1 MSQQSKFEYLQ
12 DLIKKTRLAHIN
24 AERRLLALD
33 ALTRHASLYF
43 ACWTLTLTLLTLFF
57 KSTNLTLLSVVA
69 SIITTLC
76 TLYASSQSYGVRA
89 AQMKQSYLELQSL
102 WLEFDSAERMS
113 ETAERKADFADRAGE
128 RYVEILS
135 QTENHTLEDYESSTN
150 QSRKDV
156 SNSLAKYLACRF
168 CIYVLPVVVGLL
180 VLVFLPE

>member
-1 MSQQSKFEYLQ
+1 
-12 DLIKKTRLAHIN
+12 
-24 AERRLLALD
+24 
-33 ALTRHASLYF
+33 
-43 ACWTLTLTLLTLFF
+43 
-57 KSTNLTLLSVVA
+57 
-69 SIITTLC
+69 
-76 TLYASSQSYGVRA
+76 
-89 AQMKQSYLELQSL
+89 MKQSYLDLQSL
-102 WLEFDSAERMS
+102 WLEFDSVKRMS
-113 ETAERKADFADRAGE
+113 ETAEKKADFADRAGE